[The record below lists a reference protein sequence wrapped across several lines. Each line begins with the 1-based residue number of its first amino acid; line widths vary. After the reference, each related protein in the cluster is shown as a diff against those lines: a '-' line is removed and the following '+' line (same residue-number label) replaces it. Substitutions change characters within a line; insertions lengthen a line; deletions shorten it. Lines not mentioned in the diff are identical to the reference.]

1 MHVPRLGSIFTLGN
15 MISYQAHFPRQLLFT
30 GFGENIYSKLGK
42 GLRSSL
48 SRSNQYVVVGVV
60 GLRQISTIKGFTWPP
75 QYRDFTYL
83 FLFSVCVCEMLSVV
97 KCVGLISF
105 MPLGFISIGNYFN
118 ISVRKELNNL
128 E

>member
-97 KCVGLISF
+97 